1 MFEHRRANYY
11 CEDHSV
17 PHRRPTPRRHFAY
30 RPERTPRF
38 HPLLSAPPRRR
49 AYGPSHRF
57 AHISSPH
64 LSDQDYCRSRVVNP
78 EQTNLGKS
86 TRSRQSEVHHVLF
99 DTSVLVRTEEWSDA
113 GLVGQSDQFQPLKG
127 DEGAGKMYRS
137 RFKMRARHVDFGAN
151 SVYDQLQ
158 HDPMRLSQAPWNA
171 FPQVS
176 RAQDAPLL
184 QAQFEGTSNAL
195 TQEPVL
201 TPCSPSPKPDWN
213 DILRQLQ
220 SFADHH
226 RITTASCN

>member
-30 RPERTPRF
+30 RPERMPWF

-86 TRSRQSEVHHVLF
+86 TRSRQLEVHHVLF

-137 RFKMRARHVDFGAN
+137 RFKMRVRHVDFGAN

-158 HDPMRLSQAPWNA
+158 HDPMRR
-171 FPQVS
+171 V
-176 RAQDAPLL
+176 
-184 QAQFEGTSNAL
+184 
-195 TQEPVL
+195 V
-201 TPCSPSPKPDWN
+201 
-213 DILRQLQ
+213 
-220 SFADHH
+220 ADHH
-226 RITTASCN
+226 FTAAVPGTMEHFPTDLSGTGPHALFSISKAQLEGYPTPIAVVRGSSSHHHHFM